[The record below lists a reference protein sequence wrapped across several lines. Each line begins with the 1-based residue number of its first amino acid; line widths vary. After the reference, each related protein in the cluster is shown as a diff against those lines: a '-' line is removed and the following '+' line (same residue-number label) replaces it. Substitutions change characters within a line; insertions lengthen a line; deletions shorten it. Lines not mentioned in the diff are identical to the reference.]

1 MIKQLASLLY
11 KDLTTLI
18 NSRMEE
24 LKGKVTKNGKPYSTQ
39 WVEEEL
45 LLLGYVGSKGLA
57 HILENLVSVM
67 RSSSEQ
73 SPMSIHQL
81 IGSLIPREIK
91 YLETEQLVSRM
102 GQWCSLLLTCLVQR
116 GVIKESRTKIA
127 TVTLTNP
134 YAGVM
139 DGFYLNTHLTD
150 LGIEIPSIKSV
161 SDKPKATNKTLG
173 SIWCKDGKEL
183 DHCSSTINLLN
194 ETPLTFKKE
203 VMDMLDN
210 KFHLSEAKKEKWN
223 KDAFSTFEEYVK
235 AREDAFESYVSKLPK
250 YINNIAQEGD
260 TVFNTYAPDSR
271 GRLYPTSDVGNFVG
285 IKQVRATIAFSDG
298 CYVNSQEDDF

>member
-1 MIKQLASLLY
+1 MIKQLASLLF
-11 KDLTTLI
+11 KDMGTLI

-24 LKGKVTKNGKPYSTQ
+24 LKGKVTKNGKPYSTT
-39 WVEEEL
+39 WIEEEL

-57 HILENLVSVM
+57 HTLENLISVM
-67 RSSSEQ
+67 RSTSEQ

-81 IGSLIPREIK
+81 IGSLIPSEIK

-116 GVIKESRTKIA
+116 GVIKESVTKLA
-127 TVTLTNP
+127 TVTSVNP

-194 ETPLTFKKE
+194 GTPLTFKKE

-235 AREDAFESYVSKLPK
+235 AREDAFESYVSKLPE
-250 YINNIAQEGD
+250 YINNIAQAED
-260 TVFNTYAPDSR
+260 VVFNTYAPDSR
-271 GRLYPTSDVGNFVG
+271 GRLYPTNDVGNFIG